1 MSYPSGHAAAAGT
14 FTTAMILLVLA
25 TVSRGWRR
33 PLMLVFAVLVGLIIS
48 MDRIF
53 LGVHYLSDVIG
64 GVLLGSVIALAGWLL
79 MLRRLR
85 ERHTA

>member
-1 MSYPSGHAAAAGT
+1 
-14 FTTAMILLVLA
+14 MILLALA
-25 TVSRGWRR
+25 TLSRGWRR
-33 PLMLVFAVLVGLIIS
+33 GLMLVFAVLVGFIIS

-64 GVLLGSVIALAGWLL
+64 GVLLGAVIVLAGWLL